1 MGKVKGECAM
11 KRETTPSRVTD
22 KILELCSGIVPDQAP
37 EYVPVAVQEWS
48 LPSECFP
55 NVERMVRENG
65 GQQVNGWAIWQWAN
79 ILVEA
84 EAHSVWRSL
93 EGELIDIT
101 PHDNEE
107 RQILFLCDDSMVYSG
122 QSIGNVR
129 LALTGSPL
137 AVELVGLGNKIDAV
151 MCSYA
156 PGTEIPLSELRRR
169 LLPLKERRE
178 AIVRMLNQKA
188 GRNDLCPCQSGLK
201 YKKCCGR

>member
-1 MGKVKGECAM
+1 M
-11 KRETTPSRVTD
+11 KRETTPNKVTD
-22 KILELCSGIVPDQAP
+22 KIMELCSRIVPDAVP
-37 EYVPVAVQEWS
+37 EYVPVAAQEWG

-55 NVERMVRENG
+55 NVQKMVREHG

-84 EAHSVWRSL
+84 EAHSVWRSP
-93 EGELIDIT
+93 EGKFVDIT
-101 PHDNEE
+101 PHDNGE
-107 RQILFLCDDSMVYSG
+107 REILFLHDAGMVYSG

-129 LALTGSPL
+129 LAITGSPL
-137 AVELVGLGNKIDAV
+137 AAELVNLGNKIDSV

-156 PGTEIPLSELRRR
+156 PGTEISLSELRSR

-178 AIVRMLNQKA
+178 AIVEMLNQKA

>member
-1 MGKVKGECAM
+1 M
-11 KRETTPSRVTD
+11 KRETTPIRVTD
-22 KILELCSGIVPDQAP
+22 KIMELCSGIVLDAVP
-37 EYVPVAVQEWS
+37 EYVIVKAQEWS

-55 NVERMVRENG
+55 NVRKMVQEHG
-65 GQQVNGWAIWQWAN
+65 GQQINGWAIWQWAN

-84 EAHSVWRSL
+84 EAHSVWQNP

-101 PHDNEE
+101 PHDNGE
-107 RQILFLCDDSMVYSG
+107 RQILFLRDDSMVYSG
-122 QSIGNVR
+122 QQIGSVR
-129 LALTGSPL
+129 LAITGSPL
-137 AVELVGLGNKIDAV
+137 GAELVDLGNKIDAV
-151 MCSYA
+151 MCSYT

-188 GRNDLCPCQSGLK
+188 GRNAPCPCQSGLK